1 MQKEK
6 QRKIRTNKSVFAIKT
21 LINCGTLYP
30 MLLLQLLVVA
40 LLPHAMHAW
49 MPDVRPDLQPK
60 QDKIIAKFL
69 GNSTDCFK
77 ILAYDDATI
86 LVGAKDIMYNITLDG
101 LREISR
107 LEWFSSDADRELCA
121 LKGKRET
128 DCHNYIRVFAR
139 LDNSQ
144 LLLCGTNSYKPRCRH
159 YAPATSELS
168 AAAGSG
174 QRYEIVRDVEAQ
186 GLCPYS
192 PAHNSTYAFAEGQL
206 YSATVAD
213 FSGSDPLIY
222 RENLRT
228 EQYDLKQL
236 NQPDFVGA
244 VERDRYVMFF
254 FREISMEYMNFGKTI
269 YSRVGRVCKND
280 RGGPYTL
287 SKSWTS
293 FLKARLNCS
302 VPGEFPFYFDEIQ
315 SITPVVESGSS
326 SLIYAVFTTS
336 VNAIP
341 GSAVCAFSVDD
352 IMDAFEGSFKSQKD
366 SQSQWLPIQDEQVP
380 EPRPGK
386 CVEDSRMLSSI
397 AVNFAKTHPLME
409 TAVSSIYGRPLLTKV
424 NLHHRLTTI
433 AIHAQIMA
441 LNGEYYDVVYTG
453 TDDGRITKFI
463 NIPTPS
469 QQQAA
474 NTNTGADK
482 LKTILISEMQVL
494 PTSVPIR
501 ELVVF
506 SKSNRLLIVSDG
518 SILTVPLHHCAHI
531 VDCLGC
537 LSLQDPN
544 CAWDQQNHECKSLV
558 AKNIKLGTKSFLQS
572 LNTTKKAA
580 AALCPKYTR
589 GTIMADGPHI
599 GGGVGSGV
607 VTSSIGIDL
616 VTAQQPQAV
625 EDLGKK
631 FHYTKIG
638 VQADAGASNTVAES
652 SIATVEVPT
661 DNVGDVDPSTGV
673 SNDYLLNSFSDDN
686 KITLHSVDPD
696 ELMHS
701 LSDPFLS
708 QATINEKKI
717 KVAGKNLYWALALIT
732 FVVGIMVGHYTSR
745 RMCKATSLHA
755 SHRNHF
761 TSNSQFGVKHHNTGK
776 DINLLMNPNHYSNQK
791 KPNLDLE
798 KDRSHECKNSTEN
811 LEKEIPCKTSTLTKV
826 KRTYI

>member
-1 MQKEK
+1 MIITMQKLQPK
-6 QRKIRTNKSVFAIKT
+6 QQQTTKSVFAIKT
-21 LINCGTLYP
+21 LISCSTLC
-30 MLLLQLLVVA
+30 LLLLVIVLPPVA
-40 LLPHAMHAW
+40 VHAW

-69 GNSTDCFK
+69 GNSTDYLK

-86 LVGAKDIMYNITLDG
+86 LVGAKDVMYNISLDG

-121 LKGKRET
+121 LKGKHET

-139 LDNSQ
+139 LDDAQ
-144 LLLCGTNSYKPRCRH
+144 ILLCGTNSYKPRCRH
-159 YAPATSELS
+159 YTPATSELS
-168 AAAGSG
+168 AATGSG
-174 QRYEIVRDVEAQ
+174 QQRYEIARDVEAQ

-244 VERDRYVMFF
+244 VERDGYVMFF
-254 FREISMEYMNFGKTI
+254 FREISMEFMNFGKTI
-269 YSRVGRVCKND
+269 YSRVARVCKND

-315 SITPVVESGSS
+315 AITPIVESGPN

-341 GSAVCAFSVDD
+341 GSAVCAFNVND

-397 AVNFAKTHPLME
+397 AVNFAKNHPLME
-409 TAVSSIYGRPLLTKV
+409 TAVPSVYGRPLLTKV

-433 AIHAQIMA
+433 AIDAQIMA
-441 LNGEYYDVVYTG
+441 LNGEYYDVIYSG
-453 TDDGRITKFI
+453 TDDGRITKFF

-469 QQQAA
+469 QAA
-474 NTNTGADK
+474 AGVGVDK
-482 LKTILISEMQVL
+482 LKTVLISEMQVL
-494 PTSVPIR
+494 PPGVAVR
-501 ELVVF
+501 ELVA
-506 SKSNRLLIVSDG
+506 SAKNNRLLVVSDG
-518 SILTVPLHHCAHI
+518 SLITVPLHHCAHI

-544 CAWDQQNHECKSLV
+544 CAWDQQNHECKSLT
-558 AKNIKLGTKSFLQS
+558 ANNLKFGTKAFLQS

-589 GTIMADGPHI
+589 GTLMADGPNV
-599 GGGVGSGV
+599 GGGIVASA
-607 VTSSIGIDL
+607 GIDL
-616 VTAQQPQAV
+616 VTAQQPQAD
-625 EDLGKK
+625 EDVSIKK
-631 FHYTKIG
+631 FHYTKVSASSSGG
-638 VQADAGASNTVAES
+638 VPGVSTAASES
-652 SIATVEVPT
+652 SVSVAAVPSGSG
-661 DNVGDVDPSTGV
+661 GDLDASTGAG
-673 SNDYLLNSFSDDN
+673 NDYLLNSFSDEN

-696 ELMHS
+696 ELMNS
-701 LSDPFLS
+701 LSHPQHAQPD
-708 QATINEKKI
+708 INDKQL
-717 KVAGKNLYWALALIT
+717 KVAGKSLCWSLSLIA
-732 FVVGIMVGHYTSR
+732 FLIGIIVGYYTSK

-755 SHRNHF
+755 NHRNQF
-761 TSNSQFGVKHHNTGK
+761 TSNSQFAVKHHNTGK
-776 DINLLMNPNHYSNQK
+776 DINLLMNPNQFCNQK

>member
-1 MQKEK
+1 MQKQMQK
-6 QRKIRTNKSVFAIKT
+6 RTTKSVFAIKT
-21 LINCGTLYP
+21 LISCGTLC
-30 MLLLQLLVVA
+30 LLLV
-40 LLPHAMHAW
+40 LPHAVHAW

-69 GNSTDCFK
+69 GNSTDYFK
-77 ILAYDDATI
+77 ILASDDATI
-86 LVGAKDIMYNITLDG
+86 LVGAKDVMYNISLDG

-128 DCHNYIRVFAR
+128 DCHNYIRVFSR
-139 LDNSQ
+139 LDEAQ
-144 LLLCGTNSYKPRCRH
+144 ILLCGTNSYKPRCRH

-269 YSRVGRVCKND
+269 YSRVARVCKND

-315 SITPVVESGSS
+315 AITPIVESGANP
-326 SLIYAVFTTS
+326 LIYAVFTTS

-341 GSAVCAFSVDD
+341 GSAVCAFNVND

-409 TAVSSIYGRPLLTKV
+409 TAVPAVYGRPLLTKV

-433 AIHAQIMA
+433 AIDAQIVA
-441 LNGEYYDVVYTG
+441 LNGEYYDVIYSG

-469 QQQAA
+469 Q
-474 NTNTGADK
+474 TGTSASVDK
-482 LKTILISEMQVL
+482 LKTVLISEMQVL
-494 PTSVPIR
+494 PLGVPVR
-501 ELVVF
+501 ELVVS
-506 SKSNRLLIVSDG
+506 SKSNRLLVVSDG
-518 SILTVPLHHCAHI
+518 SLVTVPLHHCAHI

-544 CAWDQQNHECKSLV
+544 CAWDQQNHECKSLS
-558 AKNIKLGTKSFLQS
+558 AKNIKFGTKAFLQS

-580 AALCPKYTR
+580 ASLCPKFTR
-589 GTIMADGPHI
+589 GTLMADGPNI
-599 GGGVGSGV
+599 GGGVVASP
-607 VTSSIGIDL
+607 GIDL
-616 VTAQQPQAV
+616 VTAQQPQAD
-625 EDLGKK
+625 EDMSKK
-631 FHYTKIG
+631 FHYSKVG
-638 VQADAGASNTVAES
+638 VTAGNAAATSGSTTVPES
-652 SIATVEVPT
+652 SVPAVEVPT
-661 DNVGDVDPSTGV
+661 GRGGDLDASTGAG
-673 SNDYLLNSFSDDN
+673 NDYLLNSFSDEN

-696 ELMHS
+696 ELMNT
-701 LSDPFLS
+701 LSGEWQDPLHS
-708 QATINEKKI
+708 QASVNEKKL
-717 KVAGKNLYWALALIT
+717 KVAGKSLYWALALIA
-732 FVVGIMVGHYTSR
+732 FVVGIIVGHYTSKR
-745 RMCKATSLHA
+745 VCKTTSLHA
-755 SHRNHF
+755 SHRNQF

-776 DINLLMNPNHYSNQK
+776 DINLLMNPNHFCNQK

>member
-1 MQKEK
+1 MQKQLQK
-6 QRKIRTNKSVFAIKT
+6 CTTKSVFAIQT
-21 LINCGTLYP
+21 LISCGTLC
-30 MLLLQLLVVA
+30 LLPLLVLV
-40 LLPHAMHAW
+40 LPHAVHAW

-69 GNSTDCFK
+69 GNSTDYFK

-86 LVGAKDIMYNITLDG
+86 LVGAKDIMYNISLDG

-139 LDNSQ
+139 LDDAQ

-159 YAPATSELS
+159 YAPTTSELS

-244 VERDRYVMFF
+244 LERDRYIMFF

-269 YSRVGRVCKND
+269 YSRVARVCKND

-315 SITPVVESGSS
+315 AISPIVESGVN

-341 GSAVCAFSVDD
+341 GSAVCAFNVND
-352 IMDAFEGSFKSQKD
+352 ILDAFEGTFKSQKD
-366 SQSQWLPIQDEQVP
+366 SQSQWLPIQEEQVP

-397 AVNFAKTHPLME
+397 AVNFAKNHPLME
-409 TAVSSIYGRPLLTKV
+409 TAVPAVYSRPLLTKV

-433 AIHAQIMA
+433 AIDAHIMA
-441 LNGEYYDVVYTG
+441 LNGEFYDVIYSG

-469 QQQAA
+469 QAGGSSA
-474 NTNTGADK
+474 GVDK
-482 LKTILISEMQVL
+482 LKTVLISEMQVL
-494 PTSVPIR
+494 PQGVAVR
-501 ELVVF
+501 ELLVF
-506 SKSNRLLIVSDG
+506 SKTNRLLVVSDG
-518 SILTVPLHHCAHI
+518 SLVTVPLHHCAHI

-544 CAWDQQNHECKSLV
+544 CAWDQQNHECKRLV
-558 AKNIKLGTKSFLQS
+558 AKNIKFGTKAFLQS

-580 AALCPKYTR
+580 ASLCPKYTR
-589 GTIMADGPHI
+589 GTLMADGPNI
-599 GGGVGSGV
+599 AGGV
-607 VTSSIGIDL
+607 IANAGIDL
-616 VTAQQPQAV
+616 VTAQQPQAD
-625 EDLGKK
+625 EEMSKK
-631 FHYTKIG
+631 FHYTKVG
-638 VQADAGASNTVAES
+638 VSTGNSVPSDGGAAAVAES
-652 SIATVEVPT
+652 SVTTLEVPIGSG
-661 DNVGDVDPSTGV
+661 GDLDASTGAG
-673 SNDYLLNSFSDDN
+673 NDYLLNSFSDEN

-696 ELMHS
+696 ELMNT
-701 LSDPFLS
+701 LSDPLQS
-708 QATINEKKI
+708 QASLNEKKL
-717 KVAGKNLYWALALIT
+717 KVAGKSLYWALALIA
-732 FVVGIMVGHYTSR
+732 FVVGIIVGHYTSKR
-745 RMCKATSLHA
+745 ICKTASLHA
-755 SHRNHF
+755 SHRNQF

-776 DINLLMNPNHYSNQK
+776 DINLLMNPNHFCSQK

>member
-1 MQKEK
+1 MQELQQKS
-6 QRKIRTNKSVFAIKT
+6 TTKSVFAIKT
-21 LINCGTLYP
+21 LISCSTLC
-30 MLLLQLLVVA
+30 LLL
-40 LLPHAMHAW
+40 LLPHAVHAW

-69 GNSTDCFK
+69 GNSTDYFK
-77 ILAYDDATI
+77 ILAYDDVTI
-86 LVGAKDIMYNITLDG
+86 LVGAKDMMYNISMDG
-101 LREISR
+101 LHELSR

-121 LKGKRET
+121 LKGKCET

-139 LDNSQ
+139 LDGGQ
-144 LLLCGTNSYKPRCRH
+144 ILLCGTNSYKPRCRH

-168 AAAGSG
+168 AAGGSG

-192 PAHNSTYAFAEGQL
+192 PAHNSTYAYADGQL

-269 YSRVGRVCKND
+269 YSRVARVCKND
-280 RGGPYTL
+280 RGGPYSL

-315 SITPVVESGSS
+315 SITPIVESGSN

-341 GSAVCAFSVDD
+341 GSAVCAFNVND

-380 EPRPGK
+380 ESRPGK

-409 TAVSSIYGRPLLTKV
+409 TAVPAVYGRPLLTKV

-433 AIHAQIMA
+433 AIDAQLMA
-441 LNGEYYDVVYTG
+441 LNGEYYDVIYSG

-463 NIPTPS
+463 NIPTPI
-469 QQQAA
+469 QASGS
-474 NTNTGADK
+474 TGVGK
-482 LKTILISEMQVL
+482 LKTVLISEMQVL
-494 PTSVPIR
+494 PLGVPVR
-501 ELVVF
+501 ELVVS
-506 SKSNRLLIVSDG
+506 SKTNRLLVVSDG
-518 SILTVPLHHCAHI
+518 SLVTVPLHHCGHI

-544 CAWDQQNHECKSLV
+544 CAWDQQNHECKSITPN
-558 AKNIKLGTKSFLQS
+558 NIKFGTKAFLQS

-580 AALCPKYTR
+580 ASLCPKYTR
-589 GTIMADGPHI
+589 GTLMADGPI
-599 GGGVGSGV
+599 VSSGIV
-607 VTSSIGIDL
+607 ASPGIDL
-616 VTAQQPQAV
+616 VTAQQQPQV
-625 EDLGKK
+625 DEELHSKK
-631 FHYTKIG
+631 FHYTK
-638 VQADAGASNTVAES
+638 VSAVKSVPVGASKASAES
-652 SIATVEVPT
+652 GVSAVDEVPSDKVT
-661 DNVGDVDPSTGV
+661 DLDASTGAG
-673 SNDYLLNSFSDDN
+673 NDYLLNSFSDGN
-686 KITLHSVDPD
+686 KITLQSVDPN
-696 ELMHS
+696 ELMNT
-701 LSDPFLS
+701 LSGPFLS
-708 QATINEKKI
+708 QDDRKDRQL
-717 KVAGKNLYWALALIT
+717 KVAGKSLCWALSFIA
-732 FVVGIMVGHYTSR
+732 FVVGVIVGYYTSKR
-745 RMCKATSLHA
+745 LCKATSLHA
-755 SHRNHF
+755 NHRNQF
-761 TSNSQFGVKHHNTGK
+761 TSNSQFTVKHHNNGK
-776 DINLLMNPNHYSNQK
+776 DVNLLMNPNHFSSLK